1 MTDKQTPPDWV
12 LIEAAKRSDWDA
24 DLRCIRRY
32 YSDSAPSFRALCD
45 MIERYEQP
53 PEDRKVL
60 CAREA
65 MRNGSNGKVWSK
77 EEVGVRAIEL
87 YEGGVW
93 EMTAPKAHWS
103 EKEQQYWIRDLNG
116 GSLWFDSVLDA
127 QAAARQIEI
136 DIAVKAREALIMQ
149 WLRKHGMRQVAMMLE
164 REEHL
169 K

>member
-32 YSDSAPSFRALCD
+32 YSGSAPSFRALCD

-65 MRNGSNGKVWSK
+65 WYNWLNSDHDD
-77 EEVGVRAIEL
+77 EEWIGLRAIEL
-87 YEGGVW
+87 YEEGFG
-93 EMTAPKAHWS
+93 K
-103 EKEQQYWIRDLNG
+103 
-116 GSLWFDSVLDA
+116 
-127 QAAARQIEI
+127 
-136 DIAVKAREALIMQ
+136 
-149 WLRKHGMRQVAMMLE
+149 
-164 REEHL
+164 
-169 K
+169 